1 MVTDPQYA
9 VTAQRA
15 LIHFRLEGELESPLA
30 DWPHGRAELAPCTS
44 PAPAEPDHPAPDAV
58 ARARDASELLHAF
71 GIHSPYLD
79 GVALSAID
87 EATVLAV
94 GYQPRRR
101 DPDMATGRVAWIRRD
116 TWADGWTQERR
127 MPGEG
132 LSVGVGTKGVEY
144 RLSVSVKLPDL
155 DALLDLVAWLRGDE

>member
-15 LIHFRLEGELESPLA
+15 LIHFLLERGPECPLG

-44 PAPAEPDHPAPDAV
+44 PAPDAV

-144 RLSVSVKLPDL
+144 RFSVSVKLPDL
-155 DALLDLVAWLRGDE
+155 DALLGLVAWLRGDE